1 VNSGYLKYLLHKLI
15 IENDEDLPQ
24 GIIDAVDID
33 SYRPSKHSTDKISLA
48 DETGFLLHNQR

>member
-1 VNSGYLKYLLHKLI
+1 MLPKLI